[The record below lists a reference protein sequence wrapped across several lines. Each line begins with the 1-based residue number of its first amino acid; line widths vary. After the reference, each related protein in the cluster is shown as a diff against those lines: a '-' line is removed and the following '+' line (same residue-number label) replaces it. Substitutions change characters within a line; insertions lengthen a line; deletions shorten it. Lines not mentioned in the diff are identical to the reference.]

1 MNIAEEIRRLCREK
15 NAIIMAHYYQRPE
28 IQDIADFVGDSL
40 ALAQVAAKTDAD
52 IIVMCG
58 VHFMAETAK
67 ILCPDKKVLIPAPE
81 AGCSLADSC
90 KAADLAAW
98 KVAHPN
104 HMVVSYVN
112 TSAAVK
118 ALTDVVVTSSN
129 ALKIVKQLPEDRPIL
144 FGPDQNL
151 GGYINRMTGRSMELW
166 NGGCH
171 VHARFSEEALLALK
185 EQYPTAKV
193 LAHPECKQSILQH
206 ADVIGSTQALL
217 DYAKQS
223 MADTKNSL
231 PFREG
236 MGVGSL
242 LAIGEIGL
250 DYHWD
255 TTFKEQQHEALREQ
269 MRWAEQ
275 YHLPVMIHS
284 RDATEDTLKILREF
298 PTVKGVMHCFS
309 GSHEVAQQVVEMGY
323 YLGIG
328 GVLTFKNCKLA
339 EHLVGIP
346 LERLV
351 LETDAPY
358 MAPVPHRGKRNES
371 RWMWYVVERLAQVYN
386 CTPEHVNEVTTA
398 NAKALFVINL

>member
-1 MNIAEEIRRLCREK
+1 MNIVEQIRALCREK

-28 IQDIADFVGDSL
+28 IQDVADFVGDSL
-40 ALAQVAAKTDAD
+40 ALAQQAAKTDAD

-98 KVAHPN
+98 KTAHPD

-129 ALKIVKQLPEDRPIL
+129 ALKIVKQLPEDKPIL

-151 GGYINRMTGRSMELW
+151 GGYINRMTGRKMDLW

-185 EQYPTAKV
+185 EQYPDAKV
-193 LAHPECKQSILQH
+193 LAHPECKASILQH

-217 DYAKQS
+217 NYAKAHPEHKS
-223 MADTKNSL
+223 FLVVTESGIL
-231 PFREG
+231 
-236 MGVGSL
+236 
-242 LAIGEIGL
+242 
-250 DYHWD
+250 
-255 TTFKEQQHEALREQ
+255 HEMQKACPE
-269 MRWAEQ
+269 
-275 YHLPVMIHS
+275 V
-284 RDATEDTLKILREF
+284 EF
-298 PTVKGVMHCFS
+298 
-309 GSHEVAQQVVEMGY
+309 
-323 YLGIG
+323 I
-328 GVLTFKNCKLA
+328 
-339 EHLVGIP
+339 
-346 LERLV
+346 
-351 LETDAPY
+351 
-358 MAPVPHRGKRNES
+358 PVPAEGGGCNECEYM
-371 RWMWYVVERLAQVYN
+371 RM
-386 CTPEHVNEVTTA
+386 CTLQNIFDCLSNEYNEVIVDEEI
-398 NAKALFVINL
+398 AKDAIRPIQRMLEMS

>member
-15 NAIIMAHYYQRPE
+15 NAIVMAHYYQRPE

-98 KVAHPN
+98 KAAHPD

-129 ALKIVKQLPEDRPIL
+129 ALKIVKQLPEDKPIL

-151 GGYINRMTGRSMELW
+151 GGYINRMTGRKMDLW

-185 EQYPTAKV
+185 EQYPNAKV

-217 DYAKQS
+217 NYAKAHPEHKS
-223 MADTKNSL
+223 FLVVTESGIL
-231 PFREG
+231 
-236 MGVGSL
+236 
-242 LAIGEIGL
+242 
-250 DYHWD
+250 
-255 TTFKEQQHEALREQ
+255 HEMQKTCPE
-269 MRWAEQ
+269 
-275 YHLPVMIHS
+275 V
-284 RDATEDTLKILREF
+284 EF
-298 PTVKGVMHCFS
+298 
-309 GSHEVAQQVVEMGY
+309 
-323 YLGIG
+323 I
-328 GVLTFKNCKLA
+328 
-339 EHLVGIP
+339 
-346 LERLV
+346 
-351 LETDAPY
+351 
-358 MAPVPHRGKRNES
+358 PVPAEGGGCNECEYM
-371 RWMWYVVERLAQVYN
+371 RM
-386 CTPEHVNEVTTA
+386 CTLENLYSCLRDEIDEIIVDEA
-398 NAKALFVINL
+398 IAKDAIRPIQRMLEMS

>member
-1 MNIAEEIRRLCREK
+1 MNIVEQIRALCREK

-28 IQDIADFVGDSL
+28 IQDVADFVGDSL
-40 ALAQVAAKTDAD
+40 ALAQQAAKTNAD

-98 KVAHPN
+98 KAAHPD

-129 ALKIVKQLPEDRPIL
+129 ALKIVKQLPEDKPIL

-151 GGYINRMTGRSMELW
+151 GGYINRMTGRKMDLW

-185 EQYPTAKV
+185 EQYPDAKV
-193 LAHPECKQSILQH
+193 LAHPECKASILQH

-217 DYAKQS
+217 NYAI
-223 MADTKNSL
+223 ANSSL
-231 PFREG
+231 ERPISNSEASHIRYIIATESGILHEMQKACPEVEFIAVPAIMDDMTICQCNECEYMRMCTLGNLYDCLREE
-236 MGVGSL
+236 L
-242 LAIGEIGL
+242 GEIL
-250 DYHWD
+250 VDD
-255 TTFKEQQHEALREQ
+255 TVAK
-269 MRWAEQ
+269 
-275 YHLPVMIHS
+275 
-284 RDATEDTLKILREF
+284 DAIRPIQRML
-298 PTVKGVMHCFS
+298 
-309 GSHEVAQQVVEMGY
+309 EM
-323 YLGIG
+323 
-328 GVLTFKNCKLA
+328 
-339 EHLVGIP
+339 
-346 LERLV
+346 
-351 LETDAPY
+351 
-358 MAPVPHRGKRNES
+358 S
-371 RWMWYVVERLAQVYN
+371 
-386 CTPEHVNEVTTA
+386 
-398 NAKALFVINL
+398 

>member
-1 MNIAEEIRRLCREK
+1 MNIVEQIRTLCKEK

-28 IQDIADFVGDSL
+28 IQDVAHFVGDSL

-98 KVAHPN
+98 KAAHPD

-129 ALKIVKQLPEDRPIL
+129 ALKIVKQLPEDKPIL

-151 GGYINRMTGRSMELW
+151 GGYINRMTGREMDLW

-171 VHARFSEEALLALK
+171 VHARFSEEALLTLK
-185 EQYPTAKV
+185 AQYPNAKV
-193 LAHPECKQSILQH
+193 LAHPECKATILQH

-217 DYAKQS
+217 DYAKNANRPSPITNCQ
-223 MADTKNSL
+223 
-231 PFREG
+231 FI
-236 MGVGSL
+236 V
-242 LAIGEIGL
+242 
-250 DYHWD
+250 
-255 TTFKEQQHEALREQ
+255 
-269 MRWAEQ
+269 
-275 YHLPVMIHS
+275 
-284 RDATEDTLKILREF
+284 ATESGILHEMQKACPEVEFIAVPAVMDDLTICQCNECEYMRMCTLQNL
-298 PTVKGVMHCFS
+298 HDC
-309 GSHEVAQQVVEMGY
+309 
-323 YLGIG
+323 L
-328 GVLTFKNCKLA
+328 L
-339 EHLVGIP
+339 
-346 LERLV
+346 
-351 LETDAPY
+351 
-358 MAPVPHRGKRNES
+358 NES
-371 RWMWYVVERLAQVYN
+371 NEIVVDEAI
-386 CTPEHVNEVTTA
+386 
-398 NAKALFVINL
+398 AKDAIRPIQRMLEMS

>member
-1 MNIAEEIRRLCREK
+1 MNIVEQIRQLCQEK

-40 ALAQVAAKTDAD
+40 ALAQQAAKTDAD

-90 KAADLAAW
+90 KAEDLAAW
-98 KVAHPN
+98 KAEHPN

-129 ALKIVKQLPEDRPIL
+129 ALKIVKQLPEDKPIL

-151 GGYINRMTGRSMELW
+151 GGYINRMTGRKMDLW

-171 VHARFSEEALLALK
+171 VHARFSEDALLQLK
-185 EQYPTAKV
+185 KQYPEAKV

-217 DYAKQS
+217 NYAKQHS
-223 MADTKNSL
+223 TLN
-231 PFREG
+231 
-236 MGVGSL
+236 
-242 LAIGEIGL
+242 
-250 DYHWD
+250 
-255 TTFKEQQHEALREQ
+255 TQHSTL
-269 MRWAEQ
+269 
-275 YHLPVMIHS
+275 II
-284 RDATEDTLKILREF
+284 ATESGILHEMQKACPLVEF
-298 PTVKGVMHCFS
+298 V
-309 GSHEVAQQVVEMGY
+309 
-323 YLGIG
+323 
-328 GVLTFKNCKLA
+328 
-339 EHLVGIP
+339 
-346 LERLV
+346 
-351 LETDAPY
+351 
-358 MAPVPHRGKRNES
+358 PVPAEGGGCNECEYM
-371 RWMWYVVERLAQVYN
+371 RM
-386 CTPEHVNEVTTA
+386 CTLQNLRDCLLNENNEIIVDEII
-398 NAKALFVINL
+398 AKDAILPIQRMLKMS

>member
-1 MNIAEEIRRLCREK
+1 MNIVEEIRALCQEK

-28 IQDIADFVGDSL
+28 IQDVADFVGDSL

-67 ILCPDKKVLIPAPE
+67 ILCPNKKVLIPAPE

-129 ALKIVKQLPEDRPIL
+129 ALKIVKQLPEDKPIL

-185 EQYPTAKV
+185 EQYHTAKV

-231 PFREG
+231 PLQFI
-236 MGVGSL
+236 V
-242 LAIGEIGL
+242 
-250 DYHWD
+250 
-255 TTFKEQQHEALREQ
+255 
-269 MRWAEQ
+269 
-275 YHLPVMIHS
+275 
-284 RDATEDTLKILREF
+284 ATESGILHEMQKSCPEVEFIAVPAEGGGCNECEYMRMCTLENLRD
-298 PTVKGVMHCFS
+298 C
-309 GSHEVAQQVVEMGY
+309 
-323 YLGIG
+323 L
-328 GVLTFKNCKLA
+328 L
-339 EHLVGIP
+339 
-346 LERLV
+346 
-351 LETDAPY
+351 
-358 MAPVPHRGKRNES
+358 NES
-371 RWMWYVVERLAQVYN
+371 NEIAVEETIAHDAIRPIQRML
-386 CTPEHVNEVTTA
+386 EMS
-398 NAKALFVINL
+398 

>member
-1 MNIAEEIRRLCREK
+1 MSIVEEIRALCREK

-98 KVAHPN
+98 KAAHPD

-129 ALKIVKQLPEDRPIL
+129 ALKIVKQLPEDKPIL

-151 GGYINRMTGRSMELW
+151 GGYINRMTGRKMDLW

-171 VHARFSEEALLALK
+171 VHARFSEEALLQLK
-185 EQYPTAKV
+185 AQYPDAKV
-193 LAHPECKQSILQH
+193 LAHPECKASILQH

-217 DYAKQS
+217 NYAI
-223 MADTKNSL
+223 ANS
-231 PFREG
+231 
-236 MGVGSL
+236 SL
-242 LAIGEIGL
+242 ERPISNS
-250 DYHWD
+250 
-255 TTFKEQQHEALREQ
+255 EASHI
-269 MRWAEQ
+269 Q
-275 YHLPVMIHS
+275 YII
-284 RDATEDTLKILREF
+284 ATESGILHEMQKACPEVEF
-298 PTVKGVMHCFS
+298 
-309 GSHEVAQQVVEMGY
+309 
-323 YLGIG
+323 I
-328 GVLTFKNCKLA
+328 
-339 EHLVGIP
+339 
-346 LERLV
+346 
-351 LETDAPY
+351 
-358 MAPVPHRGKRNES
+358 PVPAEEDNSKLSCNECEYMRMCTLENLRDCLLNERNEIL
-371 RWMWYVVERLAQVYN
+371 VDEDIAQDAIR
-386 CTPEHVNEVTTA
+386 PIQRMLEMS
-398 NAKALFVINL
+398 